1 MTNLESLRSLQKR
14 IREAKGID
22 RRLDADICA
31 SLRFAPDQSI
41 GHYISK
47 FPVWRGRKDGR
58 VEVVHDNG
66 DGGAH
71 FWAPELTLDPDG
83 LGPCVALQRA
93 VLPGWSLCLTVGLSG
108 DYAVIHEFDPP
119 CRRLPSEPFSFR
131 SYNICLTALDA
142 ILSALIAQEE
152 AKERVG

>member
-1 MTNLESLRSLQKR
+1 
-14 IREAKGID
+14 
-22 RRLDADICA
+22 
-31 SLRFAPDQSI
+31 
-41 GHYISK
+41 SK
-47 FPVWRGRKDGR
+47 QRNFSEGYSHPL
-58 VEVVHDNG
+58 
-66 DGGAH
+66 
-71 FWAPELTLDPDG
+71 PPQYTLDPDG

-152 AKERVG
+152 AKEKA

>member
-14 IREAKGID
+14 IREAKGAD
-22 RRLDADICA
+22 RELDWIIANTFKVYRDVFAMGASVITHLDAPN
-31 SLRFAPDQSI
+31 F
-41 GHYISK
+41 
-47 FPVWRGRKDGR
+47 
-58 VEVVHDNG
+58 
-66 DGGAH
+66 
-71 FWAPELTLDPDG
+71 TLDPDG

-152 AKERVG
+152 AKEKADV

>member
-1 MTNLESLRSLQKR
+1 MNIESLRSLQKR
-14 IREAKGID
+14 IREAIGPDRELDGDIIVALKGGEIVWKMANYTMEQYPAHRYPSKNHLSGFANEHVPLLTASID
-22 RRLDADICA
+22 A
-31 SLRFAPDQSI
+31 
-41 GHYISK
+41 
-47 FPVWRGRKDGR
+47 
-58 VEVVHDNG
+58 
-66 DGGAH
+66 
-71 FWAPELTLDPDG
+71 
-83 LGPCVALQRA
+83 CVALQRA

-152 AKERVG
+152 AKEKADV